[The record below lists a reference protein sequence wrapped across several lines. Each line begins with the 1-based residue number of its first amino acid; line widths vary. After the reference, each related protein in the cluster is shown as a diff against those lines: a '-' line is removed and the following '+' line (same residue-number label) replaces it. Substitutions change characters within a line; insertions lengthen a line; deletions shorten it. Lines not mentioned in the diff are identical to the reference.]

1 MDPQTEQGSLN
12 GHMTGSR
19 VGHAARSLL
28 LAACAVASTYFLF
41 RQAIHQ
47 RLSNLLDPYSFNGD
61 ALQHI
66 APLWYLWDQSKAA
79 NDYIATYYLSAIL
92 PPLFKG
98 IYALLTLVWTP
109 IMASKFVALS
119 LSVLFILTVTA
130 TSIRLAGGVAGF
142 LTLALATG
150 GVLKN
155 IYFSGGIQRGFGIWL
170 SSLALYFLVSGNIIG
185 LTITGVVA
193 ASLYPTATVLIVTSV
208 GFILFIA
215 PAKFR
220 GAALSWT
227 LSKRLVWLT
236 GTCLACLIVTLPQLM
251 AGTRY
256 GERLSM
262 AYEAEF
268 PEWSALGRYTQGD
281 RGVPVAFFP
290 RAFRVVVSGLSATKI
305 RESKEESDL
314 GESSD
319 SRDLELSPSDKGGLV
334 ALLTGLSALVLF
346 WRLRGAPS
354 NFAMRCGIFFL
365 ATVISYGFATAL
377 FPALYIPSRYIALGI
392 IPLVPVVFP
401 CLWCTIPQK
410 LLRTLTP
417 CVRSIAS
424 LAIGLSVLTWLGW
437 ADLTF
442 RKLPSAAGYRPLFK
456 FIRTLPPEAVVA
468 TWPRGIGNMIPLFTA
483 HKTLLFE
490 EGHQIF
496 HRDVTEETRKRM
508 RAIIA
513 LYAATDQTPVDALR
527 RDYGVTHILL
537 DTRHLSKNPP
547 YFEPFHSEFLA
558 ARESRRNAPLHL
570 DQLAKQN
577 TVYTLGPFV
586 IIDISKSS

>member
-1 MDPQTEQGSLN
+1 MEPQTKYASLN
-12 GHMTGSR
+12 SNVAGPR
-19 VGHAARSLL
+19 VGHVVRRLV
-28 LAACAVASTYFLF
+28 LAACAVASTYLLF
-41 RQAIHQ
+41 RQAINQ
-47 RLSNLLDPYSFNGD
+47 RLANLLDPYSFNGD

-66 APLWYLWDQSKAA
+66 APLWYLWDQGKAA

-98 IYALLTLVWTP
+98 IYALLTLAWTP
-109 IMASKFVALS
+109 IMASKLVALS

-142 LTLALATG
+142 LTLVLATG

-185 LTITGVVA
+185 LSVTGVVA
-193 ASLYPTATVLIVTSV
+193 ASLYPTATVLIVTSL

-220 GAALSWT
+220 GAAMPWN
-227 LSKRLVWLT
+227 LSKRLAWLI
-236 GTCLACLIVTLPQLM
+236 GTCLACSIVTLPQLM

-305 RESKEESDL
+305 RESKEESDP
-314 GESSD
+314 EEISN
-319 SRDLELSPSDKGGLV
+319 SRDVELSPSDKGGIV
-334 ALLTGLSALVLF
+334 ALLTGLCSLVCL

-354 NFAMRCGIFFL
+354 NFAMRCGIFFF

-401 CLWCTIPQK
+401 CLWCGIVHK
-410 LLRTLTP
+410 LLQTLNP
-417 CVRSIAS
+417 RMSSILS
-424 LAIGLSVLTWLGW
+424 LAIGMSFITWLGW
-437 ADLTF
+437 SDLTF
-442 RKLPSAAGYRPLFK
+442 RRLPSAAGYRPLFK
-456 FIRTLPPEAVVA
+456 FIRTLPPEAVIA

-496 HRDVTEETRKRM
+496 HRNVTEETRKRM

-513 LYAATDQTPVDALR
+513 LYAATDQAPVDALR

-537 DTRHLSKNPP
+537 DTRHLSKDPP

-558 ARESRRNAPLHL
+558 ARASHKNASLYL

-586 IIDISKSS
+586 IIDVSKSS